1 MSDHDPTA
9 CTDSNCK
16 VLACKLAAW
25 RCGGGLN
32 VAASAMPSRFRA
44 GNPQRAN
51 PVWERGIVTERRP
64 DGSVM
69 PMLHAE
75 TLNAIP
81 VKAYGENRRN
91 YDEQRRRLRTDPT
104 VLSNERAAQG
114 A

>member
-9 CTDSNCK
+9 CTDGNCR
-16 VLACKLAAW
+16 VLACKLVAW
-25 RCGGGLN
+25 RTGGGLN
-32 VAASAMPSRFRA
+32 VAASAMPSRFKA

-51 PVWERGIVTERRP
+51 PVWERGIVTERRC

-75 TLNAIP
+75 TLNPIP
-81 VKAYGENRRN
+81 VKAYGEGRRG
-91 YDEQRRRLRTDPT
+91 YDEQRRRLRTDPN
-104 VLSNERAAQG
+104 VLARERTAQG